1 MFTAPRRLRKNIIN
15 YGGGPSTGGGG
26 GIGYR
31 LGTGGYL
38 QGNPDT
44 YGATL
49 NQSLNK
55 IASLPGGVANFQ
67 IIYYRIFGH
76 SASSAGAARSA
87 VGSYM
92 ERAHAASLSLS
103 DYVAQYGG
111 GGGGGGKKPPKGPGP
126 GTPKG
131 PGPGTPQPDPNGFL
145 GSGTYNSVSYGPTTV
160 DTTAANE
167 ISAFTTL
174 RDTYLEPWGLGGL
187 ANQAW
192 TMISNPGN
200 HAGIGD
206 LLAWVRGTNEYKAR
220 FPGLVE
226 RTALGYP
233 PISESQYLNEQNVIS
248 GALRYYGIPTSFA
261 TTQEIGNLIAHNV
274 SSSEVTDRL
283 KNGYELAMKA
293 PPEVRRLL
301 HDYYGVN
308 TGQLAAYYL
317 NPAHTVEQL
326 SRQTQGALIGNESMA
341 SGFGRID
348 KGTATQLAAQEMTSP
363 TSMDLN
369 YFRQG
374 FAKLAPLKP
383 LETAMVG
390 QRGQATASQKAIL
403 GEQFAGLNQSQG
415 TTAAGDKG
423 AVQLAEQARVAGL
436 AGGGGFVQGAKGAIG
451 VGAATTE
458 GQGGRSA

>member
-1 MFTAPRRLRKNIIN
+1 MVDIN
-15 YGGGPSTGGGG
+15 YGTPNPSNSN

-31 LGTGGYL
+31 VGVGGL
-38 QGNPDT
+38 LPGNPDT
-44 YGATL
+44 YGSTL
-49 NQSLNK
+49 TEAMTK
-55 IASLPGGVANFQ
+55 IAHLPGGLENFG
-67 IIYYRIFGH
+67 IIYEKITGH
-76 SASSAGAARSA
+76 SPSSLAYAQQEVGKFLEKAHQAG
-87 VGSYM
+87 Y
-92 ERAHAASLSLS
+92 SLS
-103 DYVAQYGG
+103 DYQANPGG
-111 GGGGGGKKPPKGPGP
+111 TGLGATKAKAAAKGPGP
-126 GTPKG
+126 GTA
-131 PGPGTPQPDPNGFL
+131 QSDPSAFL
-145 GSGTYNSVSYGPTTV
+145 GSGVYNNISYGPTTV
-160 DTTAANE
+160 DTNAANE

-174 RDTYLEPWGLGGL
+174 RDTYLEPWGLGSL
-187 ANQAW
+187 ADQAW
-192 TMISNPGN
+192 SMISDPGN

-220 FPGLVE
+220 FPGLAE

-233 PISESQYLNEQNVIS
+233 PISEAQYLNEQNIIS
-248 GALRYYGIPTSFA
+248 GAMRYYGIPTSFA
-261 TTQEIGNLIAHNV
+261 TTQEIGTLIAHNV

-293 PPEVRRLL
+293 PAEVRQLL

-317 NPAHTVEQL
+317 NPAHTVEEL
-326 SRQTQGALIGNESMA
+326 SRQTQGALIGNESIA

-348 KGTATQLAAQEMTSP
+348 KGTATQLAEQEMTSP

-415 TTAAGDKG
+415 TTAASNKG

-436 AGGGGFVQGAKGAIG
+436 AGGGGFVQGAKGAVGIG
-451 VGAATTE
+451 SATTE
-458 GQGGRSA
+458 GQSGRSA

>member
-1 MFTAPRRLRKNIIN
+1 MVDIN
-15 YGGGPSTGGGG
+15 YGNPNSSNSG

-31 LGTGGYL
+31 LGVGGL
-38 QGNPDT
+38 LPGNPDT

-49 NQSLNK
+49 DEALNR
-55 IASLPGGVANFQ
+55 IAALPGGAENFG
-67 IIYYRIFGH
+67 IVYYKIFGH
-76 SASSAGAARSA
+76 SPSSLGAARTA
-87 VGSYM
+87 IGSYM
-92 ERAHAASLSLS
+92 DRAHGAGLSLS
-103 DYVAQYGG
+103 DYLAQYGG
-111 GGGGGGKKPPKGPGP
+111 GGGGSSSSKAKAAAKGPGA
-126 GTPKG
+126 GTA
-131 PGPGTPQPDPNGFL
+131 QYDPSAFL
-145 GSGTYNSVSYGPTTV
+145 GSGVYNNISYGPTTV
-160 DTTAANE
+160 DTNAANE

-174 RDTYLEPWGLGGL
+174 RDTYLEPWGLGSL
-187 ANQAW
+187 ADQAW
-192 TMISNPGN
+192 SMISDPGN

-206 LLAWVRGTNEYKAR
+206 LLAWVRGTDEYKAR
-220 FPGLVE
+220 FPGLAE

-233 PISESQYLNEQNVIS
+233 PISEAQYLNEQNIIS
-248 GALRYYGIPTSFA
+248 GAMRYYGIPSSFA
-261 TTQEIGNLIAHNV
+261 TTQEIGTLIAHNV

-293 PPEVRRLL
+293 PKEVRQLL

-317 NPAHTVEQL
+317 NPAHTVEEL
-326 SRQTQGALIGNESMA
+326 SRQTQGALIGNESIA

-415 TTAAGDKG
+415 TTAASNKG

-436 AGGGGFVQGAKGAIG
+436 AGGGGFVQGAKGAVGIG
-451 VGAATTE
+451 SATTE
-458 GQGGRSA
+458 GQSGRSA

>member
-1 MFTAPRRLRKNIIN
+1 MFTAPRRLRQNIN
-15 YGGGPSTGGGG
+15 FGGGPSTGGG

-49 NQSLNK
+49 DQSLNK

-67 IIYYRIFGH
+67 IIYYRIFRH

-92 ERAHAASLSLS
+92 DRAHAANLSLS

-111 GGGGGGKKPPKGPGP
+111 GGGTSSSKGSSSKGSSSKGPGA
-126 GTPKG
+126 GTS
-131 PGPGTPQPDPNGFL
+131 QADPSAFL
-145 GSGTYNSVSYGPTTV
+145 GSGTYNNISYGPTTV
-160 DTTAANE
+160 DTNAANE

-192 TMISNPGN
+192 TMISDPGN

-206 LLAWVRGTNEYKAR
+206 LLAWVRGTDEYKAR
-220 FPGLVE
+220 FPGLAE

-293 PPEVRRLL
+293 PPEVRQLL

-348 KGTATQLAAQEMTSP
+348 KGTATQLAEQEMTSP

-415 TTAAGDKG
+415 TTAAGNKA

>member
-1 MFTAPRRLRKNIIN
+1 MVDIN
-15 YGGGPSTGGGG
+15 YGNPNSSNSG

-31 LGTGGYL
+31 LGVGGL
-38 QGNPDT
+38 LPGNPNT

-49 NQSLNK
+49 DEALNK
-55 IASLPGGVANFQ
+55 IAALPGGAGNFGT
-67 IIYYRIFGH
+67 IYSKIFGH
-76 SASSAGAARSA
+76 SPSSLGTARTA
-87 VGSYM
+87 IGSYM
-92 ERAHAASLSLS
+92 DRAHGAGLSLS
-103 DYVAQYGG
+103 DYLAQYGG
-111 GGGGGGKKPPKGPGP
+111 GGGGSSSSKGSSKGGGG
-126 GTPKG
+126 GG
-131 PGPGTPQPDPNGFL
+131 GGGG
-145 GSGTYNSVSYGPTTV
+145 GSSANPIVNYTSYGPTTV
-160 DTTAANE
+160 DTNAANE

-174 RDTYLEPWGLGGL
+174 RDTYLEPWGLGSL

-192 TMISNPGN
+192 SMISDPGN

-220 FPGLVE
+220 FPGLAE

-233 PISESQYLNEQNVIS
+233 PISEAQYLNEQNIIS
-248 GALRYYGIPTSFA
+248 GAMRYYGIPTSFA
-261 TTQEIGNLIAHNV
+261 TTQEIGTLIANNV

-293 PPEVRRLL
+293 PKEVRQLL

-326 SRQTQGALIGNESMA
+326 SRQTQGALIGNESIA

-415 TTAAGDKG
+415 TTAASNKG

-436 AGGGGFVQGAKGAIG
+436 AGGGGFVQGAKGAVGIG
-451 VGAATTE
+451 SATTE

>member
-1 MFTAPRRLRKNIIN
+1 MVNIN
-15 YGGGPSTGGGG
+15 YGNPNPSNSN

-31 LGTGGYL
+31 VGNGGL
-38 QGNPDT
+38 LPGNPDT
-44 YGATL
+44 YGSTL
-49 NQSLNK
+49 TETMTK
-55 IASLPGGVANFQ
+55 IAHLPGGLENFG
-67 IIYYRIFGH
+67 IIYGKITGH
-76 SASSAGAARSA
+76 SPSSLAYAQQQVGKFLEEAHQAG
-87 VGSYM
+87 Y
-92 ERAHAASLSLS
+92 SLS
-103 DYVAQYGG
+103 DYQANPGG
-111 GGGGGGKKPPKGPGP
+111 TGLGATKAKAAAKGPGA
-126 GTPKG
+126 GTA
-131 PGPGTPQPDPNGFL
+131 QYDPSAFL
-145 GSGTYNSVSYGPTTV
+145 GSGGYGGVSYGPTTV
-160 DTTAANE
+160 DTNAANE

-174 RDTYLEPWGLGGL
+174 RDTYLEPWGLGSL

-192 TMISNPGN
+192 SMISDPGN

-206 LLAWVRGTNEYKAR
+206 LLAWVRGTNEYQAR
-220 FPGLVE
+220 FPGLAE

-233 PISESQYLNEQNVIS
+233 PISEAQYLNEQNIIS
-248 GALRYYGIPTSFA
+248 GAMRYYGIPTSFA
-261 TTQEIGNLIAHNV
+261 TTQEIGTLIANNV

-293 PPEVRRLL
+293 PAEVRQLL

-326 SRQTQGALIGNESMA
+326 SRQTQGALIGNESIA

-415 TTAAGDKG
+415 TTAASNKG
-423 AVQLAEQARVAGL
+423 AVQLAEQAQVAGL
-436 AGGGGFVQGAKGAIG
+436 AGGGGFVQSAKGAVGIG
-451 VGAATTE
+451 SATTE
-458 GQGGRSA
+458 GQSGRSA

>member
-1 MFTAPRRLRKNIIN
+1 MFTAPRRLRKIN
-15 YGGGPSTGGGG
+15 FGGGPSTGGG

-49 NQSLNK
+49 NDSLNK

-92 ERAHAASLSLS
+92 DRAHAAGLSLS

-111 GGGGGGKKPPKGPGP
+111 GGGTSSSKSSSKSSSSKGPGA
-126 GTPKG
+126 GTS
-131 PGPGTPQPDPNGFL
+131 QADPSGFL
-145 GSGTYNSVSYGPTTV
+145 GSGTYGPTTV

-174 RDTYLEPWGLGGL
+174 RDTYLEPWGLGDL

-192 TMISNPGN
+192 TMISDPSN

-220 FPGLVE
+220 FPGLAE

-293 PPEVRRLL
+293 PPEVRQLL

-415 TTAAGDKG
+415 TTAAGNKG